1 MLSAGTGMS
10 ILRGL
15 TATVPFTGLMGLL
28 LSSPP
33 RSDACFTGLRDRVT
47 APECLLESE
56 ENPGRLIWAE
66 ALRPWSCG
74 LLGVGVSAADIRGLP
89 SSIVAS
95 ARFPPPRILSRMSPV
110 LGRSFGSTLR
120 RRFRNL

>member
-15 TATVPFTGLMGLL
+15 TATVPLTGLMGLL
-28 LSSPP
+28 GPSPS
-33 RSDACFTGLRDRVT
+33 RSEACFTGLRDRVT
-47 APECLLESE
+47 APECRLESE
-56 ENPGRLIWAE
+56 DTLGRPIWAE
-66 ALRPWSCG
+66 GLRPWACS
-74 LLGVGVSAADIRGLP
+74 LLGAGVSAADIRGLP

-110 LGRSFGSTLR
+110 LGRSFGSTLK
-120 RRFRNL
+120 RRFKNL

>member
-1 MLSAGTGMS
+1 MLSVGAGMS

-15 TATVPFTGLMGLL
+15 TATVPLTGLMSLL
-28 LSSPP
+28 VPSLS

-47 APECLLESE
+47 APECRLESE
-56 ENPGRLIWAE
+56 DNPGRPTWVE
-66 ALRPWSCG
+66 GLRPWACS
-74 LLGVGVSAADIRGLP
+74 LLGVGVSAVDIRGLA

-110 LGRSFGSTLR
+110 LGRSFGSTLK
-120 RRFRNL
+120 RRFKNL